1 MIRAARVTG
10 QRQCVG
16 PGGAKSGG
24 APARGS
30 TDLSGA
36 GDSDASL
43 AKGVG
48 CAQGDP
54 AMTTYIVDCETCLHR
69 GTYPTREAAIA
80 EAEAHAKA
88 RPDHTVN
95 VTEEQDD
102 EDVRA

>member
-1 MIRAARVTG
+1 MA
-10 QRQCVG
+10 
-16 PGGAKSGG
+16 
-24 APARGS
+24 
-30 TDLSGA
+30 
-36 GDSDASL
+36 
-43 AKGVG
+43 
-48 CAQGDP
+48 
-54 AMTTYIVDCETCLHR
+54 TYIVDCETCLHR